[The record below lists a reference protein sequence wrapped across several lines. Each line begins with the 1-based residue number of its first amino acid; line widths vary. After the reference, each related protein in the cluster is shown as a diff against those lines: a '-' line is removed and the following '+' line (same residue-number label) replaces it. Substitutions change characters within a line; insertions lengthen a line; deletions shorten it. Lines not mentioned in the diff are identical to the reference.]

1 MCTSCNLTRSLRF
14 HSIANGVPS
23 VFASSLRFVRAT
35 STPHGGMRMD
45 IVRLPHPLVFRSTPT
60 PSRSVPHDP
69 MQSCRAVLSS
79 SSNHP
84 VSLHRAFSF
93 SPFFLLPSRF
103 IPLCLRKHP
112 VKVAFP
118 TFFAPCSRRLWP
130 RATRFLPRTG
140 RQIRNGVPNGVFA
153 PGDPPSEANFL
164 RFVRSFIQVEVL
176 DEINFDEYVY

>member
-93 SPFFLLPSRF
+93 SPFFLLPSRS

-118 TFFAPCSRRLWP
+118 TFLPLVLAVFGREQHVSSLEQGDKFETGFQTGFSHPAIHQAKRIFYVSYVRLF
-130 RATRFLPRTG
+130 RLKF
-140 RQIRNGVPNGVFA
+140 
-153 PGDPPSEANFL
+153 
-164 RFVRSFIQVEVL
+164 
-176 DEINFDEYVY
+176 